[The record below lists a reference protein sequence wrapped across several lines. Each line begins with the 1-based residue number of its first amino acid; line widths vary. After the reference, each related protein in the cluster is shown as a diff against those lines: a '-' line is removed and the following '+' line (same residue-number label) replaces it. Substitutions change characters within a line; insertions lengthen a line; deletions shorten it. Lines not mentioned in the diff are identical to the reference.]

1 MLQFPEEII
10 EMYRDVKPLS
20 QRVYKILYDSLMSG
34 HFSLNG
40 AAFTESAVAQAL
52 GVSRTPVRAAFERL
66 YADGILQNL
75 QKNEEGGY
83 GLTRKELMDAV
94 YLDELLECQAAY
106 LAAQKGVSAND
117 LELLHE
123 LNEAMYEMDWASIRK
138 NRLRAY
144 AYRDLS
150 MQFHLLIAKT
160 SGSRY
165 LYEKITQLRRMKRM
179 YRSSEESEPHTV
191 HFATEY
197 RLQINQKLMAALA
210 ARDARTAEMLMRYK
224 HYLDRPV
231 YEDSVI
237 DLFYWENYNK

>member
-1 MLQFPEEII
+1 MLQFPEEIT

-34 HFSLNG
+34 SFSLNG
-40 AAFTESAVAQAL
+40 AVFTESSVAQAL

-75 QKNEEGGY
+75 QKHGEGGY
-83 GLTRKELMDAV
+83 GLTRKELMDAG

-106 LAAQKGVSAND
+106 LAARKGVSAND
-117 LELLHE
+117 LELLQE
-123 LNEAMYEMDWASIRK
+123 LNDAMYEMDWPAIRK

-150 MQFHLLIAKT
+150 MQFHLLIAKV

-179 YRSSEESEPHTV
+179 YRSSEESEPNTV
-191 HFATEY
+191 HFETEY
-197 RLQINQKLMAALA
+197 RLRINQKLMEALA
-210 ARDARTAEMLMRYK
+210 ARDARSAEMLMRYK